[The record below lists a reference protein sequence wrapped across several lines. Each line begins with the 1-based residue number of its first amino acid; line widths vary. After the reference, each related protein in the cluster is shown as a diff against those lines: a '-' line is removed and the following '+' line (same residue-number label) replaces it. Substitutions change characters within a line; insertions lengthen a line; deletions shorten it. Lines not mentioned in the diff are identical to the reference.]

1 MDEKKFSI
9 EFAVPKSIS
18 ILEPSVAGEVLSQL
32 KGEISAAV
40 TPLIEETARRIV
52 AERIGLTAG
61 TPAQGQKKSPEE
73 ALRELNVS
81 LARGAI
87 TREEYLKTKSDLA
100 GAQKQSCKKCGKEIE
115 ASANFCRFCGG
126 KQ

>member
-1 MDEKKFSI
+1 LDEKKFTI
-9 EFAVPKSIS
+9 EFAIPKSIS

-32 KGEISAAV
+32 KGEILGAV

-52 AERIGLTAG
+52 AERIGLATG
-61 TPAQGQKKSPEE
+61 VPVQGQQKSPEE

-81 LARGAI
+81 LAHGAI
-87 TREEYLKTKSDLA
+87 TKEEYLKAKSDLA

>member
-1 MDEKKFSI
+1 MDERKFTI

-18 ILEPSVAGEVLSQL
+18 ILEPSVAGEVLLQL
-32 KGEISAAV
+32 KEEVSNAV

-52 AERIGLTAG
+52 AERIGLTTGA
-61 TPAQGQKKSPEE
+61 PVQEQKKSPEE

-81 LARGAI
+81 LARGEI
-87 TREEYLKTKSDLA
+87 TKEEYLKTKSDLA
-100 GAQKQSCKKCGKEIE
+100 GTQKQSCKKCGKEIE